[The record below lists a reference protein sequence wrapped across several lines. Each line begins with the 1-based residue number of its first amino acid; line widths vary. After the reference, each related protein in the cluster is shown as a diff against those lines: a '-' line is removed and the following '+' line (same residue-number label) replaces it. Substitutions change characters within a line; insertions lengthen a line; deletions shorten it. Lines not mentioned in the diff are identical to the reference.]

1 MESGGSSAYPVHHL
15 DHTVQYGSHQSHMAI
30 EHFET
35 WLVRQ
40 GTKFLNFMRV
50 TNPNLN

>member
-1 MESGGSSAYPVHHL
+1 MDSGGSSAYPVYHL
-15 DHTVQYGSHQSHMAI
+15 DRTVQYGSHQSHMAI
-30 EHFET
+30 ENFET